1 MKQIRQVA
9 GIVRGILEEHPD
21 TRNSDNLLF
30 IKVVESIDSDLL
42 YKPMMDV
49 LVHAK
54 EYGIPPFE
62 SVRRSRQKLQEK
74 FPELRGSK
82 EVEAGREEK
91 EQHPEYA
98 VTGGFLKHIEKES
111 ERQKW
116 WDNLSDEDKNIVM
129 NLPNFDKGIFKEITG
144 ITIWEEVGEQK

>member
-1 MKQIRQVA
+1 MKRENRAKHFFDDILPEKYFTDEAIERRNEEMKQIRQVA
-9 GIVRGILEEHPD
+9 GIVQGILEKHPD

-62 SVRRSRQKLQEK
+62 SVRRSRQRLQEK

-82 EVEAGREEK
+82 EVEAGREENR
-91 EQHPEYA
+91 QIVRDF
-98 VTGGFLKHIEKES
+98 VTDCQWK
-111 ERQKW
+111 
-116 WDNLSDEDKNIVM
+116 
-129 NLPNFDKGIFKEITG
+129 
-144 ITIWEEVGEQK
+144 

>member
-1 MKQIRQVA
+1 MKRENRAKHFFGDILPEKYFTDEAIERRNEEMKQIRQVT
-9 GIVRGILEEHPD
+9 GIVRGILEKHPD

-54 EYGIPPFE
+54 EYGIPAFE

-82 EVEAGREEK
+82 EIEAGREEN
-91 EQHPEYA
+91 
-98 VTGGFLKHIEKES
+98 
-111 ERQKW
+111 RQ
-116 WDNLSDEDKNIVM
+116 IVRD
-129 NLPNFDKGIFKEITG
+129 FITDCQ
-144 ITIWEEVGEQK
+144 WK

>member
-1 MKQIRQVA
+1 MKRENRAKHFFGDILPEKYFTDEAIERRNEEMKQIRQVT
-9 GIVRGILEEHPD
+9 GIVWGILEKHPD

-49 LVHAK
+49 LVHVK

-82 EVEAGREEK
+82 EVEAGREENR
-91 EQHPEYA
+91 QIVRDF
-98 VTGGFLKHIEKES
+98 VTDCQWK
-111 ERQKW
+111 
-116 WDNLSDEDKNIVM
+116 
-129 NLPNFDKGIFKEITG
+129 
-144 ITIWEEVGEQK
+144 

>member
-1 MKQIRQVA
+1 MTRENRAKHFFGDLLPEKYFTDEAIERRNEEMKQIRQVT
-9 GIVRGILEEHPD
+9 GIVRGILEKHPA

-54 EYGIPPFE
+54 EYGIPAFE
-62 SVRRSRQKLQEK
+62 SVRRSRQRLQEK

-82 EVEAGREEK
+82 EVEAGREENR
-91 EQHPEYA
+91 QIVRDY
-98 VTGGFLKHIEKES
+98 VTDCQWK
-111 ERQKW
+111 
-116 WDNLSDEDKNIVM
+116 
-129 NLPNFDKGIFKEITG
+129 
-144 ITIWEEVGEQK
+144 

>member
-1 MKQIRQVA
+1 MTRENRAKHFFGDILPEKYFTDEAIERRNEEMKQIRQVT
-9 GIVRGILEEHPD
+9 GIVWGILEKHPD

-82 EVEAGREEK
+82 EVEAGREENR
-91 EQHPEYA
+91 QIVRDF
-98 VTGGFLKHIEKES
+98 VTDCQWK
-111 ERQKW
+111 
-116 WDNLSDEDKNIVM
+116 
-129 NLPNFDKGIFKEITG
+129 
-144 ITIWEEVGEQK
+144 

>member
-1 MKQIRQVA
+1 MKRENRAKHFFGDILPEKYFTDEAIERRNEEMEQIRQVA
-9 GIVRGILEEHPD
+9 GIVRGILEKHPD

-82 EVEAGREEK
+82 EVEAGREENR
-91 EQHPEYA
+91 QIVRDF
-98 VTGGFLKHIEKES
+98 VTDCQWK
-111 ERQKW
+111 
-116 WDNLSDEDKNIVM
+116 
-129 NLPNFDKGIFKEITG
+129 
-144 ITIWEEVGEQK
+144 